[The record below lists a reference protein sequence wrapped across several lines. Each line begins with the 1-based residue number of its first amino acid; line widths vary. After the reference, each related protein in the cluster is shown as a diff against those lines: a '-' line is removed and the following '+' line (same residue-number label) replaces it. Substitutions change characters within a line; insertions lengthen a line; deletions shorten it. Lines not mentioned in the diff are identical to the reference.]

1 MTALT
6 KIVANPFESHL
17 KCYVLPFYKISDYF
31 TRANKQSSGKV
42 NNMKPEYPSNGSSM
56 FWSHLAFK
64 TSVFG
69 PFLSI

>member
-56 FWSHLAFK
+56 F
-64 TSVFG
+64 
-69 PFLSI
+69 